1 MAESDAANMPDGR
14 DLLRTMGWEPLPFS
28 CLGIVRKTGDVKG
41 DNIWSWMI
49 LVPWSSEGKPWI
61 DGTEIVPASTK
72 TELDER
78 AGVLAKMRTIL
89 DDRYGETVGNRAVD
103 DFLSEILDDV

>member
-14 DLLRTMGWEPLPFS
+14 DLFRTMGWEPLPFS
-28 CLGIVRKTGDVKG
+28 CLGIVRRTGDVKG

-61 DGTEIVPASTK
+61 DGTEIVKASTR
-72 TELDER
+72 TESDER
-78 AGVLAKMRTIL
+78 DDILVKMRRIL

-103 DFLSEILDDV
+103 DFLAELLDES